1 MRKTTRNVVLSISLS
16 LAFVSPPV
24 WAAEPGTSDPAL
36 TKAIRDADVVDSDS
50 PLTAKIEGMEST
62 VTTDRHPKAT
72 EDDCKIDATLI
83 AKAVFEKHKNLAK
96 VRINFVGA
104 DSTTSVSVSAGDIC
118 AFNNGGINDKQ
129 LLNGIDLTT
138 VSNKVAA
145 VSPDGGTPD
154 AQTPDVA
161 RAPDTFKKVRNLKN
175 RIQTMRQNGTGV
187 TEFQKRLD
195 QITQMIDER
204 KESDAA
210 PLIDKLDDILREQ
223 QTLVKQAK
231 FKPVPV
237 ASSWQAGG
245 GGAGRG
251 GRYEELQPQFKNLP
265 PVAQR
270 IRDFLSFS
278 ESAGVDVSA
287 QRAKYYELV
296 QNAERDPVNT
306 QAKLN
311 ELVKSIQQKFPQLS
325 QKFEQLQGYTPPS
338 RSPGAG
344 HDTSKFG
351 PGGKP
356 PWARK
361 HQQY

>member
-1 MRKTTRNVVLSISLS
+1 MRKTTRNVVLAISLS
-16 LAFVSPPV
+16 LVFISPPV
-24 WAAEPGTSDPAL
+24 WAAEPGTSDAAL

-50 PLTAKIEGMEST
+50 PLSAKIEGMEST

-72 EDDCKIDATLI
+72 DDDCKIDATLI

-104 DSTTSVSVSAGDIC
+104 NSTTSVSVSAGDIC
-118 AFNNGGINDKQ
+118 AFNNGGISDKQ

-138 VSNKVAA
+138 VSNKAA
-145 VSPDGGTPD
+145 LSSDTPD
-154 AQTPDVA
+154 VQNPPDVAQTPDT
-161 RAPDTFKKVRNLKN
+161 PKDTFKRVRNLRN

-204 KESDAA
+204 KETDAA

-245 GGAGRG
+245 AGRG
-251 GRYEELQPQFKNLP
+251 GRYDELQPQFKTLP

-278 ESAGVDVSA
+278 DNAGIDVSA
-287 QRAKYYELV
+287 QRAKYNELV
-296 QNAERDPVNT
+296 KNADRDPAGT
-306 QAKLN
+306 EAKLN
-311 ELVKSIQQKFPQLS
+311 ELVKSIQQAFPNLS
-325 QKFEQLQGYTPPS
+325 HKFEQMQGRTPGRNP
-338 RSPGAG
+338 G

-361 HQQY
+361 QQQY